1 MQTSQKV
8 AGVICS
14 IRLPLNHS
22 VMLKSYQS
30 IYVSVYRWSFKN
42 FGQGTLP
49 QFKSLFN
56 ISFLLVVILTNVMLL
71 TKLMIKAQ
79 WITLNA
85 TSFMMIMGGA
95 VFFLL
100 LNHFILLNNRWLKAV
115 NMRLATVSKRNM
127 NVFSVVLLV
136 NVLCA
141 CSLCFIR

>member
-1 MQTSQKV
+1 
-8 AGVICS
+8 
-14 IRLPLNHS
+14 
-22 VMLKSYQS
+22 MLKSYQS
-30 IYVSVYRWSFKN
+30 IYVTLYRWNFKN

-56 ISFLLVVILTNVMLL
+56 ISFLLVVVLTNVMLF
-71 TKLMIKAQ
+71 TKLMITAQ

-85 TSFMMIMGGA
+85 TSFMVIMGGA
-95 VFFLL
+95 FLFLL
-100 LNHFILLNNRWLKAV
+100 LNHFILLNNRWLKTV

-127 NVFSVVLLV
+127 NVFSVLLLV